1 MLIIAVLTVNDVV
14 NYSTKR
20 NITLNYRNELF
31 SKHDSQEAR
40 TLEKKYIYSTSIKT
54 KT

>member
-20 NITLNYRNELF
+20 NITLNYKNELV
-31 SKHDSQEAR
+31 SKHDLQE
-40 TLEKKYIYSTSIKT
+40 LKKKNIFIQPQL
-54 KT
+54 